1 MGKSTISMA
10 ILPEGIHITNITT
23 LRPTIW
29 NFTHSIPTVYIPRCS
44 SIFSRDPQSFF
55 QLRGLHGVEPAVVS
69 GTSKT
74 DENCA
79 WHGGASGA
87 SGQICDDLLET
98 NQKTQ
103 RIPNFSILFFPPTWP
118 HPLTVQNRGAHH
130 QNAIAA
136 MSEVDLNCAMDL
148 WSGSTPQMESM
159 WVKQCHKPPIREW
172 FIHLYNCLYHL

>member
-87 SGQICDDLLET
+87 SGQICDDLSET

-118 HPLTVQNRGAHH
+118 HPPLCKTEARITKTQSLRC
-130 QNAIAA
+130 
-136 MSEVDLNCAMDL
+136 LR
-148 WSGSTPQMESM
+148 WTSTAP
-159 WVKQCHKPPIREW
+159 WICGVGPLHKWNPCE
-172 FIHLYNCLYHL
+172 

>member
-10 ILPEGIHITNITT
+10 ILPEGTHITNITT

-87 SGQICDDLLET
+87 SGQTCDDFSET
-98 NQKTQ
+98 NQKKTKES
-103 RIPNFSILFFPPTWP
+103 RNCPSFFSPHLAPPP
-118 HPLTVQNRGAHH
+118 HCAKPRRASPKRNRCDVWGGPQLRHGFVEWVH
-130 QNAIAA
+130 
-136 MSEVDLNCAMDL
+136 
-148 WSGSTPQMESM
+148 STNE
-159 WVKQCHKPPIREW
+159 
-172 FIHLYNCLYHL
+172 IHVSKTMP